1 MGLEEA
7 LILLYLLVDDAY
19 RIVTFGGRLRQ
30 RGPEPKLSDV
40 EVLTMEIFG
49 EQQGRHDDAAIHRYF
64 DGHWRPFFP
73 ALGSYQAFARQCAA
87 LSLIKQR
94 ILNLLFPASDTI
106 HILDGFPIPVCHAC
120 RGHRCR
126 TFRGE
131 AAWGYC
137 ATKKEHFYGLRGHL
151 VITLAGTAVAFTVTA
166 ANVDERDVVPNLY
179 DKIRGLLIGDKGFIS
194 GDLKLEA
201 AAHDIDLQTPL
212 RKNMPDGRDPG
223 AVARLMRT
231 RRAVETAIGKLSEM
245 FAAQTTKARDLPGF
259 VNRMA
264 RKLLAYNFS
273 LMSTQS

>member
-1 MGLEEA
+1 MGLEDA

-19 RIVTFGGRLRQ
+19 RVVTCGGRLRQ

-40 EVLTMEIFG
+40 EVLTMEVFG
-49 EQQGRHDDAAIHRYF
+49 EQQGRHDDAAIQRYF

-87 LSLIKQR
+87 LSVIKQR
-94 ILNLLFPASDTI
+94 ILDRLFPASGDI
-106 HILDGFPIPVCHAC
+106 HVLDGFPIPVCRTC

-126 TFRGE
+126 TFRDA

-137 ATKKEHFYGLRGHL
+137 AAKKEYFYGLRGHL
-151 VITLAGTAVAFTVTA
+151 VINLAGTVVAFTVTT

-179 DKIRGLLIGDKGFIS
+179 GKVHGLLIGDKGFIS
-194 GDLKLEA
+194 VNLKAEA

-212 RKNMPDGRDPG
+212 RKSMPDPRDPD
-223 AVARLMRT
+223 AVARLMRI
-231 RRAVETAIGKLSEM
+231 RRAVETAIGKLAER
-245 FAAQTTKARDLPGF
+245 FAAQTTRARDLPSF

-273 LMSTQS
+273 LMSAPS

>member
-1 MGLEEA
+1 MEEA

-19 RIVTFGGRLRQ
+19 RMVTFGGRLRQ
-30 RGPEPKLSDV
+30 RGPELSDV

-64 DGHWRPFFP
+64 DGHWRHFFP
-73 ALGSYQAFARQCAA
+73 DLGSYQAFARQCAA

-94 ILNLLFPASDTI
+94 ILDLVFPASDTI
-106 HILDGFPIPVCHAC
+106 HLLDGFPIPVCRAC

-194 GDLKLEA
+194 GDSSQPRCSMKS
-201 AAHDIDLQTPL
+201 Q
-212 RKNMPDGRDPG
+212 
-223 AVARLMRT
+223 V
-231 RRAVETAIGKLSEM
+231 S
-245 FAAQTTKARDLPGF
+245 
-259 VNRMA
+259 
-264 RKLLAYNFS
+264 
-273 LMSTQS
+273 

>member
-1 MGLEEA
+1 MGLEET

-30 RGPEPKLSDV
+30 RGPDPKLSDV

-64 DGHWRPFFP
+64 DGHWRHFFP
-73 ALGSYQAFARQCAA
+73 DLGSYQAFARQCAA

-94 ILNLLFPASDTI
+94 ILACLFPARDTL
-106 HILDGFPIPVCHAC
+106 HIVDGFPIPVCRAC

-126 TFRGE
+126 TFRDE

-151 VITLAGTAVAFTVTA
+151 VIDLVGLAVAFTVTA
-166 ANVDERDVVPNLY
+166 ANVDEREVVPNLY
-179 DKIRGLLIGDKGFIS
+179 DKVRGLLIGDKGFIS
-194 GDLKLEA
+194 GELKAEA
-201 AAHDIDLQTPL
+201 ATHDIDFQTPL
-212 RKNMPDGRDPG
+212 RKNMPDPRDPDTL
-223 AVARLMRT
+223 ARLMRV
-231 RRAVETAIGKLSEM
+231 RRTVETAIGKLSDM
-245 FAAQTTKARDLPGF
+245 FAAQTTKARDLRSF

-273 LMSTQS
+273 LMAALS